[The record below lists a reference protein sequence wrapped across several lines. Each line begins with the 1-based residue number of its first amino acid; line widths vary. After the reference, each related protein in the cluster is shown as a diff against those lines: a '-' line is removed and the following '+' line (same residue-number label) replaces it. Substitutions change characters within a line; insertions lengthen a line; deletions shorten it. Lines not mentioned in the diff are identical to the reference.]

1 MPRGASPRARIAPL
15 LEPKGFPMNRTG
27 RLPGPRGAALV
38 ALAAGLL
45 STLAGARP
53 APAEEAWDIIRS
65 GGHKIGYVHTLVKP
79 MAQKHKGHSLLNVQV
94 NQVLT
99 FKRNKDVVS
108 MQVRLGTIETTEGE
122 VLKVDYRTLAGPT
135 ELKNSGD
142 VEDGKLKMTF
152 EAGNLRQQQV
162 IDWPAEVRG
171 PYAVEQSL
179 ARKPMEPGEERQ
191 IKSFLPVINEVCTL
205 TLTARAWEDVT
216 LPAGKTVSLLKVDTK
231 VTGPDGKSRDD
242 YDQTYWFDRGGQSL
256 KSFAPMLGGIEIYR
270 TTREAAKAQS
280 DGQFDIVKA
289 TLVKVR
295 AIPRPESTREVL
307 YRITATGKGEDAS
320 ALFPTDRR
328 QAVRRES
335 TTTALLTVRR
345 AGPDAG
351 PAGPAAVDDKFL
363 RANPLVN
370 SEDPKVVELMN
381 KAIVNART
389 PWQKA
394 AAIERWVFQN
404 IKEVNYRTAFATASE
419 VAADLA
425 GDCTEHSVLMAAMCR
440 AAGIPCRV
448 VTGLLYAEPLG
459 GFGGHMWNEVY
470 VNGRWVALDSAWDQS
485 EVDAVHLKLSDTS
498 LDGTTPFDAL
508 LPILQVSGKIKIEP
522 LEIR

>member
-1 MPRGASPRARIAPL
+1 
-15 LEPKGFPMNRTG
+15 MNRSG
-27 RLPGPRGAALV
+27 CQARPRVATLV

-45 STLAGARP
+45 ATLAGARP
-53 APAEEAWDIIRS
+53 APAEEAWDAIYS
-65 GGHKIGYVHTLVKP
+65 GGHKKIGYVHTSVKP
-79 MAQKHKGHSLLNVQV
+79 MEQKHKGRGLLNVQV
-94 NQVLT
+94 NEVLT

-108 MQVRLGTIETTEGE
+108 MQVRLGTIETTDGE
-122 VLKVDYRTLAGPT
+122 VLKIDYRTLAGPT

-142 VEDGKLKMTF
+142 VVDGKLLMTF
-152 EAGNLRQQQV
+152 EAGQLKQQQV
-162 IDWPAEVRG
+162 LDWPAEVRG
-171 PYAVEQSL
+171 PYAVEQTI
-179 ARKPMEPGEERQ
+179 ARKAMEPGEVRTL
-191 IKSFLPVINEVCTL
+191 KSFLPVINEVCTL
-205 TLTARAWEDVT
+205 TLTARAWEDVK

-231 VTGPDGKSRDD
+231 VTGPDGNARDD
-242 YDQTYWFDRGGQSL
+242 YDQTYWFDGGGQAL

-270 TTREAAKAQS
+270 TTKEAAKAQS

-295 AIPRPESTREVL
+295 AIPRPESTREIL
-307 YRITATGKGEDAS
+307 YRITATGKGEDA
-320 ALFPTDRR
+320 ATVFPTDRR
-328 QAVRRES
+328 QVVRRES
-335 TTTALLTVRR
+335 GSTATLTVRR

-351 PAGPAAVDDKFL
+351 PAGAATVDAKFL
-363 RANPLVN
+363 RANPLIN
-370 SEDPKVVELMN
+370 SEDPKVVELMHDAVRDAGSPWD
-381 KAIVNART
+381 KAR
-389 PWQKA
+389 
-394 AAIERWVFQN
+394 AIERWVFQN

-470 VNGRWVALDSAWDQS
+470 VNGRWVALDSAWDQT
-485 EVDAVHLKLSDTS
+485 EVDAVHLKLSDSS
-498 LDGTTPFDAL
+498 LDGVTPFDAM
-508 LPILQVSGKIKIEP
+508 LPILQVSGKVKIEP